1 MKNTNKIIILGL
13 GGQGVI
19 TAGKVIAEAGF
30 SAGYECSFLPT
41 TGPEIHNG
49 NVKSEIIF
57 SNEKIYNPFINKAD
71 YVIVFHKFR
80 LEEAKQYL
88 TNDSILICKDFST
101 PLNYEYLGIK
111 VNTESLVENSKYSN
125 IFMVG
130 ALNYYSEF
138 FNDKDISNA
147 LKKIFFNKPY
157 SIVNLNFKAYKSGKD
172 NQKAINKAN
181 V

>member
-30 SAGYECSFLPT
+30 NAGHQSSFLPT
-41 TGPEIHNG
+41 TGPEVHNG
-49 NVKSEIIF
+49 NVKAEIIV
-57 SNEKIYNPFINKAD
+57 SSDKIYNPFISKAD

-80 LEEAKQYL
+80 LAEAKQYL

-101 PLNYEYLGIK
+101 TLDYEHLGIK
-111 VNTESLVENSKYSN
+111 VNTESLNENTKYTN

-130 ALNYYSEF
+130 AFNYYSEL

-157 SIVNLNFKAYKSGKD
+157 NMVNQNFKAYKLGKD